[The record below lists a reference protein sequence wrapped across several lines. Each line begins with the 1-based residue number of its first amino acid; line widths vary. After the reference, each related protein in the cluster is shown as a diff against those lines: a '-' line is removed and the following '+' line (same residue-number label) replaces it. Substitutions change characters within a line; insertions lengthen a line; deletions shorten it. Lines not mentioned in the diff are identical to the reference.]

1 MQAEG
6 KGKLSRQTIFNSI
19 QLHFNFN
26 NYCSSI
32 LKGLGSEGEREG
44 EREIER
50 GKEKKG
56 ECKVEVP
63 EDRKARQVKVVV
75 ERILS

>member
-1 MQAEG
+1 M
-6 KGKLSRQTIFNSI
+6 
-19 QLHFNFN
+19 
-26 NYCSSI
+26 
-32 LKGLGSEGEREG
+32 EREG
-44 EREIER
+44 EREMER

-63 EDRKARQVKVVV
+63 EDRQARQVKVIV

>member
-32 LKGLGSEGEREG
+32 LKGWGSEGERG
-44 EREIER
+44 REMER

-63 EDRKARQVKVVV
+63 EDRQARQVKVIV

>member
-32 LKGLGSEGEREG
+32 LKGLGSEGERG
-44 EREIER
+44 REMER

-63 EDRKARQVKVVV
+63 EDRLARQVKVIV

>member
-1 MQAEG
+1 MGQRG
-6 KGKLSRQTIFNSI
+6 R
-19 QLHFNFN
+19 
-26 NYCSSI
+26 
-32 LKGLGSEGEREG
+32 ERG
-44 EREIER
+44 REMER

-63 EDRKARQVKVVV
+63 EYSKAMQVKVIV